1 MRRITAILIFVLCF
15 IMACGLPC
23 NAATKK
29 KVNAKAPFAVI
40 SNAKINKKKLKKN
53 EVFEYSFKISL
64 VDSFNYKS
72 KDLVTGPFVKR
83 GSYYYVTI
91 HWKSSKKQEVV
102 QTFKWNNK
110 KKSKTIKGKIPVC
123 PGMQTGKW
131 KIYKI
136 KIENHKAEDWDDEG
150 ATLTIHNGKKK
161 RQKKTRDYYYCD
173 LSFADFKVKGKRK
186 ADKQAPTFDKETLS
200 ISKDKVESGEKVKF
214 SVKVKDESKIE
225 KVTCGWEVTT
235 SYDEVWDLRKEMI
248 YNKKTQSYE
257 CTLVLNDDV
266 QMRLVDIHTKDIY
279 GNSKTYTDWCESE
292 CERGRKSEFHD
303 AFSKIIIYKK

>member
-1 MRRITAILIFVLCF
+1 MMSSGICE
-15 IMACGLPC
+15 
-23 NAATKK
+23 AAKKTKT
-29 KVNAKAPFAVI
+29 NAKTPFA
-40 SNAKINKKKLKKN
+40 KITDARFNKKKLKKN

-72 KDLVTGPFVKR
+72 KDLVNGSFSAR
-83 GSYYYVTI
+83 GSYDYVI
-91 HWKSSKKQEVV
+91 VNWKSSKKQKVV
-102 QTFKWNNK
+102 QTFKWKTSK
-110 KKSKTIKGKIPVC
+110 KTKTVKGKIPIY

-131 KIYKI
+131 KIDS
-136 KIENHKAEDWDDEG
+136 IEIWNYSDESECDTG
-150 ATLTIHNGKKK
+150 ILVIMNGNKNK
-161 RQKKTRDYYYCD
+161 QKKTTGHYWTN

-186 ADKQAPTFDKETLS
+186 PDKKAPTFDKETLS

-235 SYDEVWDLRKEMI
+235 SYDEVWDLSKEMK

-266 QMRLVDIHTKDIY
+266 QMRLVDIHTKDMY

-292 CERGRKSEFHD
+292 CEHGRKSEFHD
-303 AFSKIIIYKK
+303 SFSKMVIYKK